1 MSTHPT
7 TPLNSDRQD
16 EFVESEILLR
26 SHIRRSVESHDDPI
40 FTIDVMRVVMQQN
53 RKPSLFRRLWKR
65 TPMIGLVVGLFT
77 LGFISGNVAASE
89 TNYLELLQSIPW
101 STLANS
107 SLTWVAA
114 GAAIFGIGVWQ
125 MER

>member
-1 MSTHPT
+1 MSTHPN

-40 FTIDVMRVVMQQN
+40 FTIDVMRAVMQEN
-53 RKPSLFRRLWKR
+53 RKPSFLRRLWKR
-65 TPMIGLVVGLFT
+65 TPMIGLVIGLFSI
-77 LGFISGNVAASE
+77 GFISGHVAATD
-89 TNYLELLQSIPW
+89 TNYIEILQSIPW
-101 STLANS
+101 SSLANS
-107 SLTWVAA
+107 SLAWVAA
-114 GAAIFGIGVWQ
+114 GAAIFGVGVWQ